1 MPPPERF
8 PWSWTA
14 PAMVVIGITAGV
26 GAVRYHGLPPRIPVH
41 FAVDGAVDRTVPTT
55 VLTAFLPVGI
65 QLTVTAVL
73 CACAAVT
80 LRTGERS
87 RGAARATARSL
98 LWLAACLNLANY
110 FLAEQIWSR
119 HPVIGPPTIAG
130 VVIATAAGLAGVVAT
145 VGYAARTPADH
156 PQGQPGHWRGVIYV
170 NRDDPA
176 LFVPK
181 RIGIGW
187 LLNFGRPASWVVL
200 GALVAV
206 VIAGPFLG
214 AFVR

>member
-1 MPPPERF
+1 VPPPERF

-14 PAMVVIGITAGV
+14 PAILVIGITAGV
-26 GAVRYHGLPPRIPVH
+26 GAVRYPGLSSRIPAH

-65 QLTVTAVL
+65 QLMVTAVL
-73 CACAAVT
+73 IACAAVT
-80 LRTGERS
+80 LRAGGRS
-87 RGAARATARSL
+87 RRAARATARSL

-119 HPVIGPPTIAG
+119 HPGMGPPTIAG
-130 VVIATAAGLAGVVAT
+130 VVIATAAGLLGVVAT
-145 VGYAARTPADH
+145 VGYASRTPSDRTRAELD
-156 PQGQPGHWRGVIYV
+156 HWRGVIYV

-181 RIGIGW
+181 RFGIGW
-187 LLNFGRPASWVVL
+187 TLNFGRPASWVVL

-214 AFVR
+214 AYVR

>member
-1 MPPPERF
+1 VSPPERF
-8 PWSWTA
+8 PWSWAA
-14 PAMVVIGITAGV
+14 PAVLVIGITAGV
-26 GAVRYHGLPPRIPVH
+26 GAVRYPGLPPRIPVH
-41 FAVDGAVDRTVPTT
+41 FAVDGGVDRTVPTT

-65 QLTVTAVL
+65 QLMVTAVL

-80 LRTGERS
+80 LRAGER
-87 RGAARATARSL
+87 ARATARSL

-119 HPVIGPPTIAG
+119 HPDIGPPTIAG
-130 VVIATAAGLAGVVAT
+130 VVIATGAGLAGVVVT
-145 VGYAARTPADH
+145 VGYAARTPPDRTAA
-156 PQGQPGHWRGVIYV
+156 QPDHWRGVIYV

-181 RIGIGW
+181 RFGIGW
-187 LLNFGRPASWVVL
+187 TLNFGRPASWVVL

-206 VIAGPFLG
+206 VIAGPVLG